1 MDSDSWTRFF
11 SSSRQRHQSRS
22 DPFYG
27 GDELDGEDE
36 ARPEF
41 ICPFC
46 AEDFDM
52 VGLCCHMDEEHTVE
66 AKNGVCPVCAKRVGM
81 DLVGHITMQHASLL
95 KISFLLVLVVDM
107 LVFLRSPRYSFFS
120 LTRDYVQRKRRY
132 RKGGSNST
140 FSILKKEL
148 REGNLQ
154 ALLGGTFSSNTEPDP
169 WLSSFI
175 LNSPSAD
182 EPTRVHPPLAEASA
196 IEKISIQ
203 DLPERNIPPSPLSD
217 KDQEEKA
224 RKCEFV
230 QGLLLS
236 TFLDEDGL

>member
-1 MDSDSWTRFF
+1 MDSDSWTRL
-11 SSSRQRHQSRS
+11 STSSRQRYQSRS

-27 GDELDGEDE
+27 GDEMDGEDE
-36 ARPEF
+36 VRPEF

-66 AKNGVCPVCAKRVGM
+66 AKNGVCPVCEKRVGT
-81 DLVGHITMQHASLL
+81 DLVGHERIAG
-95 KISFLLVLVVDM
+95 
-107 LVFLRSPRYSFFS
+107 
-120 LTRDYVQRKRRY
+120 RK
-132 RKGGSNST
+132 
-140 FSILKKEL
+140 FA
-148 REGNLQ
+148 

-182 EPTRVHPPLAEASA
+182 EPTRVQPSSAEASA
-196 IEKISIQ
+196 IEKISIE
-203 DLPERNIPPSPLSD
+203 DLPERNIPQSPLSD

-236 TFLDEDGL
+236 TFLDGDEL

>member
-1 MDSDSWTRFF
+1 MDSDSWTRL
-11 SSSRQRHQSRS
+11 STSSRQRYQSRS

-27 GDELDGEDE
+27 GDEMDGEDE

-66 AKNGVCPVCAKRVGM
+66 AENGVCPVCAKRVGM
-81 DLVGHITMQHASLL
+81 DLVGHVTMQHASLL
-95 KISFLLVLVVDM
+95 KISFLLVLVVDV
-107 LVFLRSPRYSFFS
+107 LFF
-120 LTRDYVQRKRRY
+120 YRKRRY

-140 FSILKKEL
+140 FSILRKEL

-175 LNSPSAD
+175 FNSPSAE
-182 EPTRVHPPLAEASA
+182 EPTRVQPPSAEAST
-196 IEKISIQ
+196 IEKISIE
-203 DLPERNIPPSPLSD
+203 DLPERNVPPSPLSD

-236 TFLDEDGL
+236 TFLDEDEL